1 MRKISSIFVA
11 LCFAASAFAQAEM
24 TPQSMLP
31 KRQSVFRTP
40 TTNALD
46 QRVMERLNAEKED
59 ATVAMSPAM
68 AQAEGDTIHINAY
81 VRHILHPQD
90 NRWGIQSADGQYE
103 FDLAWISETFTGTFT
118 KEDMVVA
125 KRGYANYVKIW
136 AEDNSKCN
144 IYEFEEITL
153 EVKYVNL
160 TGAIKQLNV
169 DASIKGFDS
178 KNNVVKYFHI
188 HADREDLFPK
198 DTVTLNVPQADSYE
212 ILLEDSAFVM
222 QGKTEDGV
230 KVSVSLLTTT
240 FPGKDFYFAYF
251 NRPQTFVEFYE
262 NGDTIRYI
270 AIKDDQGLAAEAD
283 TINTKQVGRTF
294 DLNGKF
300 LAADTVLYQVKMHYE
315 LPVPT
320 DTVVID
326 INNMLIDDSNAADG
340 GGYYIDGYNDE
351 YAVELLTLKASGT
364 VESPNMNA
372 SIKDLAHA
380 NAKSLIE
387 LWGKVEFTTV
397 KDTTF
402 VSAEVIA
409 NDHKFY
415 QISMCS
421 RVDAIR
427 DTIVVNM
434 PGHCIVVTD
443 QQEGWQFYAET
454 DSIVA
459 STAFYASS
467 IFEEGDYN
475 TRNFDIITDA
485 GATFLYVK
493 KAGGE
498 MIQERLA
505 YIECSVRPN
514 ATKDTV
520 QFTTWM
526 TTYIGK
532 LYEVHMTYYIPQ
544 AIDTVDVTISNVQ
557 FSDGRETNGSWSI
570 WGMSQQ
576 EEDKQYFL
584 MISPK
589 GDTLEGRW
597 IMDGLFRRF
606 DFDCNFQAFYIIT
619 HEGEKTIQTQE
630 SLVDGWLESHI
641 ARDTN
646 FIEAQF
652 LATDDIIYRFHI
664 TLDLRYRLKYDCD
677 DKNQDLE
684 WTYTEED
691 KCYVSDVAHEAY
703 NMLYW
708 VGNSYHKGD
717 KEALLTQ
724 IVFFSE
730 EKDPQITIPE
740 GIYPINWSLE
750 SGTVLASYGVGTA
763 GANPSLAGF
772 FEDNMIT
779 SDGKIKSFRTPLYF
793 FFTGQVEVKKLDG
806 GKKLSIEVNAL
817 NSYDVPIHI
826 YYEGVPVTESV
837 TAIEHVENNTTT
849 PTTKYIKDGVL
860 YIRRGE
866 RVYNVL
872 GGVVCQ

>member
-46 QRVMERLNAEKED
+46 QRVMERLNAEKEKTEILN
-59 ATVAMSPAM
+59 APALV
-68 AQAEGDTIHINAY
+68 QEEGDTIHINAY
-81 VRHILHPQD
+81 IRHILHPTAD
-90 NRWGIQSADGQYE
+90 RWGVQSAEGRYE
-103 FDLAWISETFTGTFT
+103 FDLAWISETLTGTFT
-118 KEDMVVA
+118 KEDMVKA

-136 AEDNSKCN
+136 EEDNSKSN
-144 IYEFEEITL
+144 IYEFDSITL
-153 EVKYVNL
+153 EVKYVYL

-169 DASIKGFDS
+169 DAFIKGYDS
-178 KNNVVKYFHI
+178 KNNVVKYFII
-188 HADREDLFPK
+188 HADREDLAPK
-198 DTVTLNVPQADSYE
+198 DTVELNVPNADVYE
-212 ILLEDSAFVM
+212 ILMEDSAFVM
-222 QGKTEDGV
+222 QGKTADGT

-240 FPGKDFYFAYF
+240 FPGEGYYLAYF

-485 GATFLYVK
+485 SATFLYVK

-606 DFDCNFQAFYIIT
+606 DFDCNFQAFNIIT

-630 SLVDGWLESHI
+630 SLVDGWLECHI
-641 ARDTN
+641 ANDTN

-691 KCYVSDVAHEAY
+691 KCYVSDVAHESN

-708 VGNSYHKGD
+708 VGNSYHEGD

-724 IVFFSE
+724 IVFFSD

-740 GIYPINWSLE
+740 GVYPINWSYE
-750 SGTVLASYGVGTA
+750 SGTVLASVGVSTA

-779 SDGKIKSFRTPLYF
+779 SDGQIKSFRTPLYF

-806 GKKLSIEVNAL
+806 GEKLSIEVNAL

-826 YYEGVPVTESV
+826 YYEGVPVTKSV
-837 TAIEHVENNTTT
+837 TAIEEVESDTTT
-849 PTTKYIKDGVL
+849 PAKKFIKDGAL
-860 YIRRGE
+860 FIQRGKS
-866 RVYNVL
+866 VFNVL
-872 GGVVCQ
+872 GAQIR

>member
-1 MRKISSIFVA
+1 MRKVSSIFVA
-11 LCFAASAFAQAEM
+11 LCTAATMFAQAGM
-24 TPQSMLP
+24 TPESMLP

-46 QRVMERLNAEKED
+46 QRVMERLNAEKEE

-68 AQAEGDTIHINAY
+68 AQAEGDTIYLEAETCTIW
-81 VRHILHPQD
+81 HPELEPTK
-90 NRWGIQSADGQYE
+90 WGVSAWSGQYK
-103 FDLAWISETFTGTFT
+103 FDLTWLSETVTGVFG
-118 KEDMVVA
+118 KEDLA
-125 KRGYANYVKIW
+125 PGIYSNYIW
-136 AEDNSKCN
+136 LYDDGNSN
-144 IYEFEEITL
+144 ILKKYTFEEIDL
-153 EVKYVNL
+153 VVKYVPL
-160 TGAIKQLNV
+160 TALIQQLNIDAKIKAV
-169 DASIKGFDS
+169 DKQG
-178 KNNVVKYFHI
+178 NVAYFHI
-188 HADREDLFPK
+188 HGDREDVFAR
-198 DTVTLNVPQADSYE
+198 DTVQLNVPHADVYE
-212 ILLEDSAFVM
+212 ILMEDSAFVM

-240 FPGKDFYFAYF
+240 FPGEGFYLAYF
-251 NRPQTFVEFYE
+251 NRPQTFVEFYD
-262 NGDTIRYI
+262 NGDTIRHI
-270 AIKDDQGLAAEAD
+270 AIKDDQGLAADAD
-283 TINTKQVGRTF
+283 NATTVQEGKIF
-294 DLNGKF
+294 DLEAQF

-315 LPVPT
+315 LPVPK

-326 INNMLIDDSNAADG
+326 INNMLIDESNAADG

-351 YAVELLTLKASGT
+351 YAVELLTLQVSGT

-380 NAKSLIE
+380 NAQSLIE
-387 LWGKVEFTTV
+387 LWGKVEFTKV
-397 KDTTF
+397 KDSTF
-402 VSAEVIA
+402 VAAEVIA
-409 NDHKFY
+409 NDHKLY

-589 GDTLEGRW
+589 GETLEGRW
-597 IMDGLFRRF
+597 VMDGLFRRF
-606 DFDCNFQAFYIIT
+606 DFDCNFQAFNIIT
-619 HEGEKTIQTQE
+619 YEGEKTIQTQE

-724 IVFFSE
+724 IVFYSD

-740 GIYPINWSLE
+740 GVYPINWSLE

-779 SDGKIKSFRTPLYF
+779 SDGQIKSFRTPLYF
-793 FFTGQVEVKKLDG
+793 FFTGQVEVKKLDN
-806 GKKLSIEVNAL
+806 GKKLSVEVNAL

-826 YYEGVPVTESV
+826 YYEGVPVTKSG
-837 TAIEHVENNTTT
+837 TAIEEVENDITT
-849 PTTKYIKDGVL
+849 PAKKFIKDGAL
-860 YIRRGE
+860 FIQRGKS
-866 RVYNVL
+866 VYNVL
-872 GGVVCQ
+872 GAQIR